1 MTKTLEKQHIT
12 KDYSKN
18 PDIEKLVE
26 KSLLPTNDV
35 IFHCLFGQVGSEQI
49 TKRFIE
55 KVLKR
60 DIGEIDLDLNLNLQ
74 REYYDSK
81 LGILDVR
88 AKTPEGTNYNIEMQ
102 NTASAKLPERL
113 LSYWSRLYTGDLKRG
128 KDYDI
133 LAKTIAII
141 IVNDYIDRFEIMK
154 KYHTKWNIR
163 EEDYKD
169 MILTDDLEIHII
181 ELPKYVKM
189 KEKGESKNIWLDFLL
204 KPEGKEVLEA
214 MKESKEIKEAKTKWR
229 KITSDEKIRDRA
241 LRLEIAELDRN
252 TDLKYARKAGHDEGI
267 KEGKEQE
274 RLEIARK
281 MLEKGIDYETILATT
296 GLTEEEI
303 KKLQN

>member
-1 MTKTLEKQHIT
+1 MTKTIEKQHIT
-12 KDYSKN
+12 KDYSEDPN
-18 PDIEKLVE
+18 MEVLVE

-49 TKRFIE
+49 TKTFIE

-60 DIGEIDLDLNLNLQ
+60 DIGEINLDLNLDLQ

-88 AKTPEGTNYNIEMQ
+88 AKTADGVNYNIEMQ
-102 NTASAKLPERL
+102 NTASTVLPERL

-128 KDYDI
+128 NDYDT

-141 IVNDYIDRFEIMK
+141 IVNDDINKFKIMR

-181 ELPKYVKM
+181 ELPKYIKM
-189 KEKGESKNIWLDFLL
+189 KKKRESKNIWLDFLL

-214 MKESKEIKEAKTKWR
+214 MQKSKEIKEAKEKWR
-229 KITSDEKIRDRA
+229 KITADEKIRDRA

-252 TDLKYARKAGHDEGI
+252 TDLKYARKEGIEEGI
-267 KEGKEQE
+267 KEGIKEGE
-274 RLEIARK
+274 KNIIKK
-281 MLEKGIDYETILATT
+281 MREKK
-296 GLTEEEI
+296 LTDEEI
-303 KKLQN
+303 MELTGVNLDELEERFE

>member
-1 MTKTLEKQHIT
+1 MTKTIENQHVT
-12 KDYSKN
+12 KDYSNN
-18 PDIEKLVE
+18 PEMNELLE

-35 IFHCLFGQVGSEQI
+35 IFHCLFGQVGSEVI
-49 TKRFIE
+49 TKTFIE

-60 DIGEIDLDLNLNLQ
+60 DIGVIDLDLNLNLQ

-88 AKTPEGTNYNIEMQ
+88 AKTPEGVNYNIEMQ

-128 KDYDI
+128 KDYDT

-141 IVNDYIDRFEIMK
+141 IVNDYIDRFKIMK

-169 MILTDDLEIHII
+169 MILADDLEIHII

-189 KEKGESKNIWLDFLL
+189 KEKEENIWLDFLL
-204 KPEGKEVLEA
+204 EPEGKEVLEA
-214 MKESKEIKEAKTKWR
+214 MKGSKEIKEARTKWK
-229 KITSDEKIRDRA
+229 KITADEIIRDRA

-252 TDLKYARKAGHDEGI
+252 TDLKYARKEGI
-267 KEGKEQE
+267 EEGEKNKS
-274 RLEIARK
+274 REIIRK
-281 MLEKGIDYETILATT
+281 MREKKLTDKEIMNLT
-296 GLTEEEI
+296 GLTEEEV
-303 KKLQN
+303 KEAM